1 MKKKLISSLLAAAM
15 VVGMLAGC
23 GNTSGNADSTSGTT
37 DSTVDSTADSST
49 ASSGTET
56 AGAASEEGVTT
67 TSVGTYTIDNPYHL
81 IFEFCETNETDA
93 DARAA
98 VEAAVNEYMIPNYQI
113 EVEFLPMSIADY
125 YANTPLMLT
134 SGEDLDVFPIM
145 FSTAS
150 SWISMGGVLD
160 LTPYMDSEEGQK
172 IIEALGD
179 EETAYAATR
188 NGVLFGF
195 PANKEFYSN
204 AGLFLRAD
212 ICDELGLT
220 EKYNLDKP
228 NADIYDGTGISWDD
242 AESMFATVKE
252 AYPDMT
258 IFYLSTTCLIDG
270 HYDRL
275 DDGFGVLDMV
285 GDREGTTVVNKY
297 ETEQYREHVKRMADW
312 YEKGYIYK
320 DAATGSSR
328 AEEMMRAGNTFAYPT
343 GIRPNSLIE
352 GNANNNCKC
361 YIVHVE
367 PEIKGVITT
376 SDVSFMNAGIATQ
389 SKDPEMAFKFISA
402 LYSDPTLFNLWQ
414 FGIEG
419 VHYQLLEDGTAY
431 YVEGE
436 DASNYKY
443 HQNSGWQMG
452 DQFKGLVWN
461 DGTSNPD
468 FWESMREHNQKGY
481 HSPAYGFMW
490 DSTDYSTELT
500 ALNAVKEE
508 YINQLETGTCGSA
521 NVDKLLDEFN
531 AALYKV
537 GLQDIIDEKQA
548 QIDAWLAA
556 Q

>member
-1 MKKKLISSLLAAAM
+1 M
-15 VVGMLAGC
+15 
-23 GNTSGNADSTSGTT
+23 
-37 DSTVDSTADSST
+37 
-49 ASSGTET
+49 
-56 AGAASEEGVTT
+56 TT
-67 TSVGTYTIDNPYHL
+67 TSIGTYTADNPYHL
-81 IFEFCETNETDA
+81 IFEFCETNEPDA

-125 YANTPLMLT
+125 YANTPLMLS
-134 SGEDLDVFPIM
+134 SGDELDVFPIM
-145 FSTAS
+145 ASTAS
-150 SWISMGGVLD
+150 SWISMGGILD

-204 AGLFLRAD
+204 SGILMRAD
-212 ICDELGLT
+212 ICDELGIT
-220 EKYNLDKP
+220 EKYNLDRP
-228 NADIYDGTGISWDD
+228 DADIYDGTGISW
-242 AESMFATVKE
+242 EEMETIFATVKE

-258 IFYLSTTCLIDG
+258 AFYLATNCRIDG
-270 HYDRL
+270 YYDLL
-275 DDGFGVLDMV
+275 DDGFGVLDTTA
-285 GDREGTTVVNKY
+285 DSEGTTVVNKY

-320 DAATGSSR
+320 DAATDSTGSSN
-328 AEEMMRAGNTFAYPT
+328 MMRAGNTFSCPT
-343 GIRPNSLIE
+343 NIRPNSLLE
-352 GNANNNCKC
+352 ANATNGCKC
-361 YIVHVE
+361 YVLHFDIGS
-367 PEIKGVITT
+367 KRYITT
-376 SDVSFMNAGIATQ
+376 SDVSFMNAGIAAQ

-419 VHYQLLEDGTAY
+419 VNYQLLEDGTAY

-436 DASNYKY
+436 DANNYKY
-443 HQNSGWQMG
+443 HQNTGWQMG

-468 FWESMREHNQKGY
+468 FWETMREFNQQGS
-481 HSPAYGFMW
+481 HSPAFGFMW
-490 DSTDYSTELT
+490 DSTEYSTELT
-500 ALNAVKEE
+500 ALSATRDE
-508 YINQLETGTCGSA
+508 YIYQLETGTCGSA
-521 NVDKLLDEFN
+521 NVDKLLDELN
-531 AALYKV
+531 EALYKV
-537 GLQDIIDEKQA
+537 GLQDVMDAKQA

-556 Q
+556 K

>member
-1 MKKKLISSLLAAAM
+1 MKNKKLISRLLVTAIT
-15 VVGMLAGC
+15 AGTIAGY
-23 GNTSGNADSTSGTT
+23 GNTGSI
-37 DSTVDSTADSST
+37 V
-49 ASSGTET
+49 

-67 TSVGTYTIDNPYHL
+67 TSIGTYTVDNPYHL
-81 IFEFCETNETDA
+81 VFEYCEVSDTDA

-125 YANTPLMLT
+125 YANTPLMLS
-134 SGEDLDVFPIM
+134 SGEELDVLPIM

-150 SWISMGGVLD
+150 SWLSMGGILD
-160 LTPYMDSEEGQK
+160 LAPYMDSEEGQK

-179 EETAYAATR
+179 EETAYAATC

-204 AGLFLRAD
+204 RGFLLRAD
-212 ICDELGLT
+212 ICDELGFT
-220 EKYNLDKP
+220 EKYNLDRP
-228 NADIYDGTGISWDD
+228 DADIYDGTGISWEDEE
-242 AESMFATVKE
+242 AMLVAVKE

-258 IFYLSTTCLIDG
+258 AFYLSTTAKADLLFDL
-270 HYDRL
+270 L

-285 GDREGTTVVNKY
+285 ADREGTTVVNMY

-312 YEKGYIYK
+312 YDKGYIYK
-320 DAATGSSR
+320 DAATGSTR
-328 AEEMMRAGNTFAYPT
+328 ADEMMRAGNTFSYPT
-343 GIRPNSLIE
+343 NIVPGALI
-352 GNANNNCKC
+352 GTNISNGCKC
-361 YIVHVE
+361 YLVHRE
-367 PEIKGVITT
+367 PEKKGFITT

-436 DASNYKY
+436 NASNYKY

-461 DGTSNPD
+461 DGTAGPD
-468 FWESMREHNQKGY
+468 YWDALKEHNQKGDR
-481 HSPAYGFMW
+481 SPVYGFRW
-490 DSTDYSTELT
+490 DSTEYSTELT
-500 ALNAVKEE
+500 ALNAIKEQ
-508 YINQLETGTCGSA
+508 YIYQLETGTCGSD
-521 NVDKLLDEFN
+521 NVDDLLEEFN
-531 AALYKV
+531 EALYNV
-537 GLQDIIDEKQA
+537 GLQDIMDAKQA

-556 Q
+556 K

>member
-1 MKKKLISSLLAAAM
+1 MKNKKLISRLLVAAIT
-15 VVGMLAGC
+15 AGTIAGY
-23 GNTSGNADSTSGTT
+23 GNTGSI
-37 DSTVDSTADSST
+37 V
-49 ASSGTET
+49 

-67 TSVGTYTIDNPYHL
+67 TSIGTYTVDNPYHL
-81 IFEFCETNETDA
+81 VFEYCEVSDTDA
-93 DARAA
+93 DARAE

-125 YANTPLMLT
+125 YANTPLMLS
-134 SGEDLDVFPIM
+134 SGEELDVLPIM

-150 SWISMGGVLD
+150 SWLSMGGILD
-160 LTPYMDSEEGQK
+160 LAPYMDSEEGQK

-179 EETAYAATR
+179 EETAYAATC

-204 AGLFLRAD
+204 RGFLLRAD
-212 ICDELGLT
+212 ICDELGFT
-220 EKYNLDKP
+220 EKYNLDRP
-228 NADIYDGTGISWDD
+228 DADIYDGTGISWEDEE
-242 AESMFATVKE
+242 AMLAAVKE

-258 IFYLSTTCLIDG
+258 AFYLSTTAKADLLFDL
-270 HYDRL
+270 L

-285 GDREGTTVVNKY
+285 ADREGTTVVNMY

-312 YEKGYIYK
+312 YDKGYIYK
-320 DAATGSSR
+320 DAATGSTR
-328 AEEMMRAGNTFAYPT
+328 ADEMMRAGNTFSYPNNIAP
-343 GIRPNSLIE
+343 GALISTNISN
-352 GNANNNCKC
+352 GCKC
-361 YIVHVE
+361 YIVHRE
-367 PEIKGVITT
+367 PENKGFITT
-376 SDVSFMNAGIATQ
+376 SDVSFMNTGIATQ

-436 DASNYKY
+436 SESNYKY

-461 DGTSNPD
+461 DGTAGPD
-468 FWESMREHNQKGY
+468 YWDALKEHNQKGDR
-481 HSPAYGFMW
+481 SPAYGFRW
-490 DSTDYSTELT
+490 DSTEYSTELT
-500 ALNAVKEE
+500 ALNAIKEQ
-508 YINQLETGTCGSA
+508 YIYQLETGTCGSD
-521 NVDKLLDEFN
+521 NVDDLLEEFN
-531 AALYKV
+531 EALYNV
-537 GLQDIIDEKQA
+537 GLQDIMDAKQA

-556 Q
+556 E